1 MSKHLA
7 LKFLKREVLGDIQVR
22 EDEER
27 KDL

>member
-7 LKFLKREVLGDIQVR
+7 LKFLKRGVLGDIQVR
-22 EDEER
+22 EDEVR